1 MYAFTFNFSKQ
12 QMIKK
17 SFGWTLFEI
26 CKKII
31 KNKRVSD
38 TIIKETL
45 TLTLR
50 K

>member
-1 MYAFTFNFSKQ
+1 MLLLLTSQSNRWL
-12 QMIKK
+12 KK
-17 SFGWTLFEI
+17 VLDGHYLKYV
-26 CKKII
+26 KKII